1 MRHLCVYEG
10 EVTVSIMLD
19 RTLISRRPGQS
30 GAGVCTCSSAI
41 RDLKLGAVE
50 LAGIL
55 GGVFTGAGL
64 ALWYHFAILF
74 EALFILTAVDAG
86 TRAGRFMIQDLLGN
100 IYAPL
105 GRTESL
111 FSNVVATLLCVA
123 AWGYFV
129 YQGTIDPLGGVNTI
143 WPLFGISNQMLAG
156 IALLL
161 ATTVLIKLKRERYAW
176 VTLAPTAWLLVC
188 TLTAGWM
195 KAFSSDPR
203 IGFYALANKFSEA
216 ASAGTVLA
224 PAKSIAEMERVAFNN
239 YICGTLTV
247 LFVALVLVMAY
258 FTLRMSLKA
267 FRNAMPSAAETPPA
281 IREGGLSGA
290 PA

>member
-1 MRHLCVYEG
+1 LAGEYDLAVIRHLEP
-10 EVTVSIMLD
+10 D
-19 RTLISRRPGQS
+19 ARRHCAA
-30 GAGVCTCSSAI
+30 AG
-41 RDLKLGAVE
+41 
-50 LAGIL
+50 
-55 GGVFTGAGL
+55 
-64 ALWYHFAILF
+64 H
-74 EALFILTAVDAG
+74 
-86 TRAGRFMIQDLLGN
+86 
-100 IYAPL
+100 
-105 GRTESL
+105 
-111 FSNVVATLLCVA
+111 
-123 AWGYFV
+123 
-129 YQGTIDPLGGVNTI
+129 
-143 WPLFGISNQMLAG
+143 
-156 IALLL
+156 
-161 ATTVLIKLKRERYAW
+161 TVLIKLKRERYAW

-203 IGFYALANKFSEA
+203 SWILRVGQQVQRGGFGWHF
-216 ASAGTVLA
+216 LA
-224 PAKSIAEMERVAFNN
+224 PAKSIADMERVAFNN